1 MTSSSVDWSDADVLR
16 HLRGSPVFGRL
27 NEEALHRLSECAS
40 IRYAEAGEVLVEEGA
55 VGDEAFIVVAGR
67 LEVVTDGAD
76 GSLDVVGYVGPGD
89 VVGEMALITDDPRS
103 ATVRAVRDSALVT
116 LPAQEFRD
124 ILAADHLV
132 LLDVTRT
139 VMARL
144 NRSIHGQRPDSSVTV
159 IALLKV
165 DDHPVAAVDAFEK
178 DFARA
183 LGGDARVAVIDAH
196 RAATV
201 LGTEPSRTRVAQYLH
216 NIEDHHEAVILVG
229 DPSDPDWADLCR
241 RQSDVTVLVGS
252 ATSVAAA
259 SRNGRGIGGV
269 LGQDADEHGP
279 TPRHLVVIHRSAPP
293 VGTAA
298 VASWFGVDRCH
309 HIHADARADVERVA
323 RIVTGRSVGLVFG
336 GGGARGFAHLGAVRA
351 FLEAKVPVD
360 HVGGSSIG
368 AAVASA
374 MASGWEWDRM
384 VEMVRMVTYG
394 SGSLIDTTFPAIALG
409 RGRRLTDGIKRGTG
423 DIQVEDLWLEF
434 FAVSTDLTSGDVR
447 VHADGPVWAAI
458 RASVSIPGIFPP
470 VRAPDGNVL
479 VDGGVLNNLPVD
491 VMRSMY
497 APSRLMAVDLRAP
510 TALRSDDLS
519 SDGEMSG
526 WTLVRRRLAPW
537 MDQMEVPRLVDL
549 LLASSMLTSKSAAE
563 DADVV
568 IRPPVAEFEILDFTR
583 SDELIEVGYRT
594 TSEMIDAGALE
605 AVID

>member
-1 MTSSSVDWSDADVLR
+1 
-16 HLRGSPVFGRL
+16 
-27 NEEALHRLSECAS
+27 
-40 IRYAEAGEVLVEEGA
+40 
-55 VGDEAFIVVAGR
+55 
-67 LEVVTDGAD
+67 
-76 GSLDVVGYVGPGD
+76 
-89 VVGEMALITDDPRS
+89 
-103 ATVRAVRDSALVT
+103 
-116 LPAQEFRD
+116 
-124 ILAADHLV
+124 
-132 LLDVTRT
+132 
-139 VMARL
+139 
-144 NRSIHGQRPDSSVTV
+144 
-159 IALLKV
+159 
-165 DDHPVAAVDAFEK
+165 
-178 DFARA
+178 
-183 LGGDARVAVIDAH
+183 
-196 RAATV
+196 
-201 LGTEPSRTRVAQYLH
+201 
-216 NIEDHHEAVILVG
+216 
-229 DPSDPDWADLCR
+229 
-241 RQSDVTVLVGS
+241 
-252 ATSVAAA
+252 
-259 SRNGRGIGGV
+259 
-269 LGQDADEHGP
+269 
-279 TPRHLVVIHRSAPP
+279 
-293 VGTAA
+293 
-298 VASWFGVDRCH
+298 
-309 HIHADARADVERVA
+309 
-323 RIVTGRSVGLVFG
+323 
-336 GGGARGFAHLGAVRA
+336 
-351 FLEAKVPVD
+351 
-360 HVGGSSIG
+360 
-368 AAVASA
+368 
-374 MASGWEWDRM
+374 M

-491 VMRSMY
+491 VMRTMY

-568 IRPPVAEFEILDFTR
+568 IRPPVAEFGILDFTR